1 MSSESAEAVTT
12 MLLCNFPCSCKWS
25 PWMPEDPLVLRLRGT
40 FIDAL
45 PIDWINTRGSRSHS
59 VPARL
64 GAGTGLEDADA
75 QQYVFTLI
83 ESTMRLPEDKHIG
96 IDETLQ
102 QTATIMRRTNTLIH
116 VLQELSL
123 NYLMILRKAVS

>member
-1 MSSESAEAVTT
+1 MALKVKGK
-12 MLLCNFPCSCKWS
+12 LCHVGCTCHRTAQAYAGVRLV
-25 PWMPEDPLVLRLRGT
+25 DP
-40 FIDAL
+40 
-45 PIDWINTRGSRSHS
+45 SHS

-64 GAGTGLEDADA
+64 GAGTGLEDSDA
-75 QQYVFTLI
+75 QQYLSTLI

-102 QTATIMRRTNTLIH
+102 QTATIMRRTNTLVQI
-116 VLQELSL
+116 LQELSL